1 MDQRRTGD
9 SPWRRGEEPGR
20 HSGRHRSNSDP
31 DADLGDVV
39 YGQDG
44 RVLRDRFGRP
54 VRRRPAGERRDRADR
69 PDRSRDTREDRERE
83 LREREA
89 RARREQPRAF
99 GRRDDVNLRSRGY
112 RRPDERAPRDGRG
125 ARPAAG
131 AAGAARAAGAAG
143 VAGAAGAASARRDP
157 DRPRQYIPTPEEQA
171 RREREDRYA
180 RRQADAYRERERAA
194 YRDTGR
200 GPDRPRPRRRRPGY
214 ADAPPARRRQF
225 RMPRMPRVGCGGC
238 LGRILAVVLVLA
250 VLTTLWA
257 DTRLNRVEAKP
268 EQRVANT
275 AGTNWLLVGSDSRQ
289 GLSDED
295 IARLGTGGD
304 IGVGRTDTVM
314 LLHIPTM
321 GKAKLISLPRDSY
334 VSVPGYGMDKLNAS
348 FTYGGP
354 QLLTETVEQAT
365 GLRIDHYAEIGMGGL
380 ANTVDAVG
388 GVTVCPEEPISDPL
402 ANLDI
407 AAGCQKVDGATALG
421 YVRTRAT
428 ANGDLDRVARQREF
442 FSALLDKVTSPAT
455 LINPLRSVPMLNRV
469 TGSFTVGEGDHVWH
483 LARVALAMRGVET
496 ETVPVGGFADYDVGN
511 VVLWDEAGANALFDS
526 IR

>member
-1 MDQRRTGD
+1 MDQRGTGD
-9 SPWRRGEEPGR
+9 SGWRRGEEPSR
-20 HSGRHRSNSDP
+20 HGGRHRSNSDP

-54 VRRRPAGERRDRADR
+54 VRRRPAAERRDRPER
-69 PDRSRDTREDRERE
+69 PDRSRDTRKDRERE

-89 RARREQPRAF
+89 RARHEQPRAF

-112 RRPDERAPRDGRG
+112 RRPDERTP
-125 ARPAAG
+125 
-131 AAGAARAAGAAG
+131 
-143 VAGAAGAASARRDP
+143 RDP

-180 RRQADAYRERERAA
+180 RRQADAYRARERAA
-194 YRDTGR
+194 YREVEP

-214 ADAPPARRRQF
+214 ADAQPKRRRQF

-250 VLTTLWA
+250 VVTTLWA

-289 GLSDED
+289 GLSEED

-304 IGVGRTDTVM
+304 VGVGRTDTVM
-314 LLHIPTM
+314 LLHIPTT

-388 GVTVCPEEPISDPL
+388 GVTVCPEEPITDPL

-407 AAGCQKVDGATALG
+407 AAGCQRVDGATALG

-442 FSALLDKVTSPAT
+442 FAALLDKVTSPAT
-455 LINPLRSVPMLNRV
+455 LINPLRSIPMLNRV

-526 IR
+526 IS